1 MPPVISEVSAAQ
13 LARALEDFLAGYPRA
28 AVLEDGRVLFDMQR
42 ARYALSSDHGRCVL
56 QLWSD
61 ERNIVRTVT
70 GISARKDTL
79 RIETRRFGQVRPQ
92 TLELVADRDRRTPS
106 ARETTRKR
114 YLRVLERVL
123 ARAFPDY
130 SIGDLHSAMDLEH
143 SFGPAYARATL
154 VCGPKAWAVIAVNAQ
169 EMQSTLDGALTLGIL
184 WLNYCRE
191 HSGGRRVFEGLKV
204 ILPEGKAEVTRARMA
219 WLNPAL
225 AKWELYALDER
236 SEELEQLII
245 EEGNL
250 ETRLVHAITPSR
262 VKERMQDAMERV
274 LALLPDSMHSRVEI
288 YVTSTAEIS
297 FRLHGLEFARAR
309 HGLASGSFSRQDAIT
324 FGAGANET
332 PLTGE
337 TEDLFKDLMHRL
349 GEARAATG
357 NARNPLYR
365 MHPERWLESEL
376 RKSLAEVEP
385 SVREDC
391 VYSQV
396 PAFSA
401 GDRGMI
407 DLLSVTRAG
416 RLVVLEIKAD
426 EDLHLPLQGLDYW
439 IRVRRVHADGDLDQH
454 GYFPGV
460 ELSDRPPLL
469 MLVAPALRIHPA
481 NETILRHLKPEVEWT
496 LIALDEHWR
505 QHLRV
510 IFRKRREAA
519 DSGKPLS

>member
-1 MPPVISEVSAAQ
+1 MPSVISEVSAAQ

-123 ARAFPDY
+123 MRAFPDY

-154 VCGPKAWAVIAVNAQ
+154 VRGPKAWAVIAVNAQ

-297 FRLHGLEFARAR
+297 FRL
-309 HGLASGSFSRQDAIT
+309 
-324 FGAGANET
+324 
-332 PLTGE
+332 
-337 TEDLFKDLMHRL
+337 
-349 GEARAATG
+349 
-357 NARNPLYR
+357 
-365 MHPERWLESEL
+365 
-376 RKSLAEVEP
+376 
-385 SVREDC
+385 
-391 VYSQV
+391 
-396 PAFSA
+396 
-401 GDRGMI
+401 
-407 DLLSVTRAG
+407 
-416 RLVVLEIKAD
+416 
-426 EDLHLPLQGLDYW
+426 QGLDYW